1 METEEPPGST
11 IERDLESG
19 EPNGLLL
26 EMDAYFREKMPSL
39 TSGELKNGVKLASQ
53 MFLSNGITSLQ
64 DATQGNDLAQWQM
77 LRCLRERGELVP
89 RVRMMVGIDSL
100 SEFEKMGSPAGED
113 SLLPVGAVK
122 IVVDESSGSLYPAP
136 GELEERIL
144 LAHRAGFQV
153 AAHAVEE
160 GAIEAVVR
168 AVQKALQQFPRQG
181 HRHRVEHCSV
191 CPPTLLHLLKE
202 AQAVVVTQPSFLYYN
217 GERYLAEV
225 PARQLKWLYRL
236 KSFFGNGLMPAASS
250 DSPVVPVNPLVGIYA
265 AVTRQAETGQVLLA
279 EEQISPSQALWMY
292 TLGAAYSAF
301 EEEAKGAIAVG
312 KLADFAVLSHD
323 PTGIPAEEIK
333 EIKVEK
339 TILGGRV
346 VWERP

>member
-1 METEEPPGST
+1 
-11 IERDLESG
+11 
-19 EPNGLLL
+19 
-26 EMDAYFREKMPSL
+26 
-39 TSGELKNGVKLASQ
+39 
-53 MFLSNGITSLQ
+53 
-64 DATQGNDLAQWQM
+64 
-77 LRCLRERGELVP
+77 
-89 RVRMMVGIDSL
+89 
-100 SEFEKMGSPAGED
+100 
-113 SLLPVGAVK
+113 
-122 IVVDESSGSLYPAP
+122 
-136 GELEERIL
+136 
-144 LAHRAGFQV
+144 
-153 AAHAVEE
+153 
-160 GAIEAVVR
+160 
-168 AVQKALQQFPRQG
+168 
-181 HRHRVEHCSV
+181 
-191 CPPTLLHLLKE
+191 
-202 AQAVVVTQPSFLYYN
+202 
-217 GERYLAEV
+217 
-225 PARQLKWLYRL
+225 
-236 KSFFGNGLMPAASS
+236 MPAASS